1 MGVAITNTDQALNV
15 NPNVDGVAS
24 FTFDQGAGQ
33 AAVDFTPDLFALN
46 GGCPVIRDYDGANNA
61 GTAIK
66 THQYTFGAAT
76 GTGAVIMNKNGTLK
90 WNTIWMGFGWFD
102 ILDAFNAPPVSVSGA
117 PDTRLAR
124 KILNATLP
132 VNCVQAEDP
141 TATPDPEVDA
151 VPAVSMLHQNVPN
164 PFNPTT
170 TIKFDLARDGQVR
183 LQVFD
188 VAGHLVR
195 TLVNGTMTRGYNQN
209 VTWNGLDEGGRRVP
223 SGVYFYQLVTDELTA
238 TKKMVMLK

>member
-1 MGVAITNTDQALNV
+1 VVNDQGLVV
-15 NPNVDGVAS
+15 NPNVTGQGS
-24 FTFDQGAGQ
+24 FTFTNGNVAAFAGD
-33 AAVDFTPDLFALN
+33 VFSVN
-46 GGCPVIRDYDGANNA
+46 GGCPTIRDYDGALNG
-61 GTAIK
+61 GTAVL
-66 THQYTFGAAT
+66 THRYTSGPTT
-76 GTGAVIMNKNGTLK
+76 GIGAVIMNKNNTLK

-102 ILDAFNAPPVSVSGA
+102 IRNAFNTPPGSGTGA

-124 KILNATLP
+124 KILNAALP
-132 VNCVQAEDP
+132 VNCVQAEDQ
-141 TATPDPEVDA
+141 TDTPDPEVEA

-195 TLVNGTMTRGYNQN
+195 TLVNGTMTRGYNQT
-209 VTWNGLDEGGRRVP
+209 VAWNGLDEGGRRVP